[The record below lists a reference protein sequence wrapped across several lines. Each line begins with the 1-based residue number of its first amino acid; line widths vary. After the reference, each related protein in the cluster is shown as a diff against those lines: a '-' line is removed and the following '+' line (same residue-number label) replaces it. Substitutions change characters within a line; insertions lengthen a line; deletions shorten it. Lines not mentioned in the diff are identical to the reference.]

1 MNYFQIKFPLISN
14 ILWTNIRNIYSI
26 LLEVLQFY
34 LVFILLF
41 QTFRIL
47 IYVNYPDLFN
57 DLQFFEFIQSIFL
70 GLRFDLSSISAILFI
85 PIVFYIIPFN
95 YSNSLIYRRIISSII
110 YIQFCATTI
119 FLTADFFYFS
129 FVKRHITN
137 EVLFLLNDSKYL
149 LSEVASHIGLLIIYC
164 VLFFIFYFIFI
175 RKTAPATHHGKRS
188 IPEFIIITLF
198 MIIIGRGGIQMKP
211 IAIIDA
217 YQHGSANLGHLTL
230 NGFFTA
236 SHYSFASNFI
246 ERPKIDETFALN
258 IINLPKTHNLQ
269 YPLEKNYTTKET
281 EKKKN
286 VVVIIVESLTYKY
299 IDYLNEGKKYG
310 VTPNI
315 DNLASDGLVFSN
327 FFANGQRSIEGA
339 QAILTGIPPLPG
351 IPDIISLSVNYSR
364 LGELAEANHYRTIFV
379 TSTLKESFSLDL
391 MVYASGIEEYYG
403 REDYNLLLNYPEAR
417 KRTLGWDYE
426 TFMLLSDKLS
436 GHSQPFIAFV
446 NASSDHTPF
455 PRMQEPFTKYKHGQE
470 SEGGYLNMLHYTD
483 WAIGEFMAKM
493 SKQEYFNDTVFIITA
508 DHALAHFQADD
519 PYGKFRIP
527 LILYSPK
534 HIPKGN
540 SERFASQIDIIPSM
554 IDILNLEGKFSN
566 IGKSIFAPSNNF
578 AITKEGSLLNI
589 FAKEGFLQHSL
600 QQVLKFIPSQS
611 TEDENL
617 KNELVEKIQAFD
629 QLTYQL
635 LTENRWAHPNK

>member
-1 MNYFQIKFPLISN
+1 MKFPLISN
-14 ILWTNIRNIYSI
+14 ILWMHFQNIYSI
-26 LLEVLQFY
+26 FLEVLKFFI
-34 LVFILLF
+34 VFILLF

-47 IYVNYPDLFN
+47 IYFNYSDLFIN
-57 DLQFFEFIQSIFL
+57 LYFFEFVQIIFL
-70 GLRFDLSSISAILFI
+70 GLRFDLSSIAVILFI
-85 PIVFYIIPFN
+85 PILFLIVPINF
-95 YSNSLIYRRIISSII
+95 SNSFIYRRIISSII

-137 EVLFLLNDSKYL
+137 EALFLLNDSKYL
-149 LSEVASHIGLLIIYC
+149 LSEVASHIGLLITYC
-164 VLFFIFYFIFI
+164 VLFLIFYFIFI
-175 RKTAPATHHGKRS
+175 RKTAPTTHHGKRS
-188 IPEFIIITLF
+188 IPAFILITLS

-217 YQHGSANLGHLTL
+217 YQYGSTSLGHLTL

-269 YPLEKNYTTKET
+269 YPLEKNYTTKESG
-281 EKKKN
+281 KKKN
-286 VVVIIVESLTYKY
+286 VVVIIIESLTYKY

-364 LGELAEANHYRTIFV
+364 LGELAKANNYRTIFV

-417 KRTLGWDYE
+417 ERTLGWDYE

-436 GHSQPFIAFV
+436 GRSQPFIAFV

-493 SKQEYFNDTVFIITA
+493 SKQEHFNDTVFIITA

-611 TEDENL
+611 IEDENL

-635 LTENRWAHPNK
+635 LTDNRWTNPFRGSEIK

>member
-1 MNYFQIKFPLISN
+1 M
-14 ILWTNIRNIYSI
+14 
-26 LLEVLQFY
+26 EVLKFFI
-34 LVFILLF
+34 VFILLF

-47 IYVNYPDLFN
+47 IYFNYSDLFIN
-57 DLQFFEFIQSIFL
+57 LDFFEFIQSIFL
-70 GLRFDLSSISAILFI
+70 GLRFDLSSIAVILFI
-85 PIVFYIIPFN
+85 PILFLIVPINF
-95 YSNSLIYRRIISSII
+95 SNSFIYRRIISSII

-119 FLTADFFYFS
+119 FLTADFFYFI

-137 EVLFLLNDSKYL
+137 EALFLLNDSKYL

-164 VLFFIFYFIFI
+164 VIFLIFYFIFI
-175 RKTAPATHHGKRS
+175 RKTAPTTHHGKRS
-188 IPEFIIITLF
+188 FPAFIIIILS
-198 MIIIGRGGIQMKP
+198 MITIGRGGIQMKP

-217 YQHGSANLGHLTL
+217 YQYGSTSLGHLTL

-236 SHYSFASNFI
+236 SHYSFTSNFI

-258 IINLPKTHNLQ
+258 IINLPQTHNLQ
-269 YPLEKNYTTKET
+269 YPLEKNYTTKESG
-281 EKKKN
+281 KKKN
-286 VVVIIVESLTYKY
+286 IVVIIIESLTYKY

-364 LGELAEANHYRTIFV
+364 LGELAKANNYRTIFV

-417 KRTLGWDYE
+417 ERTLGWDYE

-493 SKQEYFNDTVFIITA
+493 SKQEHFNDTVFIITA

-527 LILYSPK
+527 LILYSSK

-635 LTENRWAHPNK
+635 LTDNRWTNPFRGSEIK

>member
-1 MNYFQIKFPLISN
+1 M
-14 ILWTNIRNIYSI
+14 
-26 LLEVLQFY
+26 EVLKFFI
-34 LVFILLF
+34 VFILLF

-47 IYVNYPDLFN
+47 IYFNYSDLFIN
-57 DLQFFEFIQSIFL
+57 LDFFEFIQSIFL
-70 GLRFDLSSISAILFI
+70 GLRFDLSSIAVILFI
-85 PIVFYIIPFN
+85 PILFLIVPINF
-95 YSNSLIYRRIISSII
+95 SNSFIYRRIISSII

-217 YQHGSANLGHLTL
+217 YQYGSTSLGHLTL

-236 SHYSFASNFI
+236 SHYSFTSNFI
-246 ERPKIDETFALN
+246 ERPKIDETIALN
-258 IINLPKTHNLQ
+258 IINLPQTHNLQ
-269 YPLEKNYTTKET
+269 YPLEKNYTTKESG
-281 EKKKN
+281 KKKN
-286 VVVIIVESLTYKY
+286 IVVIIIESLTYKY
-299 IDYLNEGKKYG
+299 IDYLNEEKKYG

-364 LGELAEANHYRTIFV
+364 LGELAKANNYRTIFV

-483 WAIGEFMAKM
+483 WAIGEFMSKM
-493 SKQEYFNDTVFIITA
+493 SKQQYFNDTVFIITA

-519 PYGKFRIP
+519 PYGKFKIP

-566 IGKSIFAPSNNF
+566 IGKSIFSPSNNF

-600 QQVLKFIPSQS
+600 QQVLKFIPSQNN
-611 TEDENL
+611 EDENL
-617 KNELVEKIQAFD
+617 KKKLVEKIQAFD

>member
-1 MNYFQIKFPLISN
+1 M
-14 ILWTNIRNIYSI
+14 
-26 LLEVLQFY
+26 EVLKFFI
-34 LVFILLF
+34 VFILLF

-47 IYVNYPDLFN
+47 IYFNYSDLFIN
-57 DLQFFEFIQSIFL
+57 LDFFEFIQSIFL
-70 GLRFDLSSISAILFI
+70 GLRFDLSSIAVILFI
-85 PIVFYIIPFN
+85 PILFLIVPINF
-95 YSNSLIYRRIISSII
+95 SNSFIYRRIISSII

-119 FLTADFFYFS
+119 FLTADFFYFI

-137 EVLFLLNDSKYL
+137 EALFLLNDSKYL

-164 VLFFIFYFIFI
+164 VIFLIFYFIFI
-175 RKTAPATHHGKRS
+175 RKTAPTTHHGKRS
-188 IPEFIIITLF
+188 FPAFIIIILS
-198 MIIIGRGGIQMKP
+198 MITIGRGGIQMKP

-217 YQHGSANLGHLTL
+217 YQYGSTSLGHLTL

-236 SHYSFASNFI
+236 SHYSFTSNFI
-246 ERPKIDETFALN
+246 ERPKIDETIALN
-258 IINLPKTHNLQ
+258 IINLPQTHNLQ
-269 YPLEKNYTTKET
+269 YPLEKNYTTKESG
-281 EKKKN
+281 KKKN
-286 VVVIIVESLTYKY
+286 IVVIIIESLTYKY
-299 IDYLNEGKKYG
+299 IDYLNEEKKYG

-364 LGELAEANHYRTIFV
+364 LGELAKANNYRTIFV

-417 KRTLGWDYE
+417 ERTLGWDYE

-493 SKQEYFNDTVFIITA
+493 SKQEHFNDTVFIITA

-554 IDILNLEGKFSN
+554 IDILNLEGKFSS

-635 LTENRWAHPNK
+635 LTDNRWTNPFRGSEIK

>member
-1 MNYFQIKFPLISN
+1 MDSQSTLEPRQDSQWMSVSDLMSGLVLIFIILTIAMIYEAVRIEEESGDINSN
-14 ILWTNIRNIYSI
+14 IDKIAS
-26 LLEVLQFY
+26 EG
-34 LVFILLF
+34 
-41 QTFRIL
+41 L
-47 IYVNYPDLFN
+47 I
-57 DLQFFEFIQSIFL
+57 
-70 GLRFDLSSISAILFI
+70 
-85 PIVFYIIPFN
+85 
-95 YSNSLIYRRIISSII
+95 
-110 YIQFCATTI
+110 
-119 FLTADFFYFS
+119 
-129 FVKRHITN
+129 
-137 EVLFLLNDSKYL
+137 
-149 LSEVASHIGLLIIYC
+149 
-164 VLFFIFYFIFI
+164 
-175 RKTAPATHHGKRS
+175 
-188 IPEFIIITLF
+188 
-198 MIIIGRGGIQMKP
+198 
-211 IAIIDA
+211 
-217 YQHGSANLGHLTL
+217 
-230 NGFFTA
+230 
-236 SHYSFASNFI
+236 
-246 ERPKIDETFALN
+246 
-258 IINLPKTHNLQ
+258 
-269 YPLEKNYTTKET
+269 
-281 EKKKN
+281 
-286 VVVIIVESLTYKY
+286 
-299 IDYLNEGKKYG
+299 
-310 VTPNI
+310 
-315 DNLASDGLVFSN
+315 FSN

-364 LGELAEANHYRTIFV
+364 LGELAKANHYRTIFV

-403 REDYNLLLNYPEAR
+403 REDYNLLLKYPEAR
-417 KRTLGWDYE
+417 ERTLGWDYE
-426 TFMLLSDKLS
+426 SFMLLSDKLS

-455 PRMQEPFTKYKHGQE
+455 PRMQEPFTKYTHGQE

-554 IDILNLEGKFSN
+554 IDILNLEGNFSS
-566 IGKSIFAPSNNF
+566 IGTSIFAPSNNF

-600 QQVLKFIPSQS
+600 QQVLKFIPSQN

-617 KNELVEKIQAFD
+617 KNELAERIQAFD

>member
-1 MNYFQIKFPLISN
+1 M
-14 ILWTNIRNIYSI
+14 
-26 LLEVLQFY
+26 EVLKFFI
-34 LVFILLF
+34 VFILLF

-47 IYVNYPDLFN
+47 IYFNYSDLFIN
-57 DLQFFEFIQSIFL
+57 LDFFEFIQSIFL
-70 GLRFDLSSISAILFI
+70 GLRFDLSSIAVILFI
-85 PIVFYIIPFN
+85 PILFLIVPINF
-95 YSNSLIYRRIISSII
+95 SNSFIYRRIISSII

-119 FLTADFFYFS
+119 FLTADFFYFI

-137 EVLFLLNDSKYL
+137 EALFLLNDSKYL

-164 VLFFIFYFIFI
+164 VIFLIFYFIFI
-175 RKTAPATHHGKRS
+175 RKTAPTTHHGKRS
-188 IPEFIIITLF
+188 FPAFIIIILS
-198 MIIIGRGGIQMKP
+198 MITIGRGGIQMKP

-217 YQHGSANLGHLTL
+217 YQYGSTSLGHLTL

-236 SHYSFASNFI
+236 SHYSFTSNFI
-246 ERPKIDETFALN
+246 ERPKIDETIALN
-258 IINLPKTHNLQ
+258 IINLPQTHNLQ
-269 YPLEKNYTTKET
+269 YPLEKNYTTKESG
-281 EKKKN
+281 KKKN
-286 VVVIIVESLTYKY
+286 IVVIIIESLTYKY
-299 IDYLNEGKKYG
+299 IDYLNEEKKYG

-364 LGELAEANHYRTIFV
+364 LGELAKANNYRTIFV

-417 KRTLGWDYE
+417 ERTLGWDYE

-436 GHSQPFIAFV
+436 GRSQPFIAFV

-493 SKQEYFNDTVFIITA
+493 SKQEHFNDTVFIITA

-566 IGKSIFAPSNNF
+566 IGKSIFSPSNNF

-635 LTENRWAHPNK
+635 LTDNRWTNPFRGSEIK

>member
-1 MNYFQIKFPLISN
+1 M
-14 ILWTNIRNIYSI
+14 
-26 LLEVLQFY
+26 
-34 LVFILLF
+34 
-41 QTFRIL
+41 
-47 IYVNYPDLFN
+47 
-57 DLQFFEFIQSIFL
+57 
-70 GLRFDLSSISAILFI
+70 
-85 PIVFYIIPFN
+85 
-95 YSNSLIYRRIISSII
+95 
-110 YIQFCATTI
+110 
-119 FLTADFFYFS
+119 
-129 FVKRHITN
+129 IT
-137 EVLFLLNDSKYL
+137 
-149 LSEVASHIGLLIIYC
+149 
-164 VLFFIFYFIFI
+164 
-175 RKTAPATHHGKRS
+175 
-188 IPEFIIITLF
+188 
-198 MIIIGRGGIQMKP
+198 IGRGGIQIKP

-217 YQHGSANLGHLTL
+217 YQHGSANLGHLIL

-236 SHYSFASNFI
+236 SHYSFAGNFI
-246 ERPKIDETFALN
+246 ERPKIDETFALK
-258 IINLPKTHNLQ
+258 IIDLPKTKNPQ
-269 YPLEKNYTTKET
+269 YPLEKNYTKKEP

-315 DNLASDGLVFSN
+315 DKIASEGLIFTN

-364 LGELAEANHYRTIFV
+364 LGELAKANHYRTIFV

-417 KRTLGWDYE
+417 ERTLGWDYE
-426 TFMLLSDKLS
+426 TFMLLSDKLNEY
-436 GHSQPFIAFV
+436 GQPFIAFV

-455 PRMQEPFTKYKHGQE
+455 PRMQEPFTKYTHGQE

-483 WAIGEFMAKM
+483 WAIGEFMTKM
-493 SKQEYFNDTVFIITA
+493 SKQRYFNDTVFIITA
-508 DHALAHFQADD
+508 DHALAHFQTDD
-519 PYGKFRIP
+519 PYGKFKIP

-554 IDILNLEGKFSN
+554 IDMLNLEGKFSN

-578 AITKEGSLLNI
+578 AVTKEGSLINI
-589 FAKEGFLQHSL
+589 LAKEGFLQHSH
-600 QQVLKFIPSQS
+600 QQVLKFIPSQN

-617 KNELVEKIQAFD
+617 KNELAERIQAFD

-635 LTENRWAHPNK
+635 LTDNRWTNPFRGSEIK